1 MKGLGVATFVRNL
14 VGSLDIQGSFED
26 PRVDPAHPKFSG
38 PAIFIFWH
46 EYIPVPL
53 YLRGHCHI
61 AMLLSRHRDAEWLS
75 VAAQYM
81 GFETVR
87 GSSKRGGGAA
97 LLELSRI
104 SKTMNL
110 AITPDGPRGPRRVLA
125 AGAIYLASKL
135 GIPLV
140 AMGFGYNRSWRLPTW
155 DRFAVPFPHARARVV
170 LSRHLYIP
178 QQLDRQGVEA
188 HRQRVEDLLTH
199 LTQEAES
206 WAKSGR
212 RKTGQEML
220 APRPAA
226 WRKRQP
232 GHEVMQDGEKTDQSH
247 WKTTPKR
254 RAG

>member
-1 MKGLGVATFVRNL
+1 MATLVRNL
-14 VGSLDIQGSFED
+14 VGSLDIQASFED

-38 PAIFIFWH
+38 PIIFIFWH

-75 VAAQYM
+75 AAAHYM

-87 GSSKRGGGAA
+87 GSSKRGGGVA
-97 LLELSRI
+97 LRELSRK

-110 AITPDGPRGPRRVLA
+110 AITPDGPKGPRRVLA

-140 AMGFGYNRSWRLPTW
+140 AMGFGYNLSWRLPTW
-155 DRFAVPFPHARARVV
+155 DRFAVPFPHSRARVV
-170 LSRHLYIP
+170 LSRRLYIP
-178 QQLDRQGVEA
+178 RQMDRQGVEN
-188 HRQRVEDLLTH
+188 HRQHVQDLLTQ
-199 LTQEAES
+199 LTEEAEA

-212 RKTGQEML
+212 RKIGQKML
-220 APRPAA
+220 VPQPAA
-226 WRKRQP
+226 CRTWQPARK
-232 GHEVMQDGEKTDQSH
+232 VTQDDKRTDHLH
-247 WKTTPKR
+247 WKTRPNR